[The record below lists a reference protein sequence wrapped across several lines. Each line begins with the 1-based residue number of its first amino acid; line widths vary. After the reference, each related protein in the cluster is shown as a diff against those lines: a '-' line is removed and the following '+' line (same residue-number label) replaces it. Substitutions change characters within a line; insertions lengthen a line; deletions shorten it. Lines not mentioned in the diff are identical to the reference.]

1 MQERARAGTRE
12 RGEAVGGEVEERERA
27 RAELG
32 KSEEGEHTR
41 AIQIQ
46 QQLANNNCTHQKN
59 MHDPGYILRG
69 MRISTWSLPAHHKGR
84 NYPKQT
90 QQQRS
95 RKSRAL
101 CCLYRERDGS
111 YAQVLVGSSTVGAEG
126 YDIFFAC

>member
-46 QQLANNNCTHQKN
+46 QQLEPIITAHKKN
-59 MHDPGYILRG
+59 QH
-69 MRISTWSLPAHHKGR
+69 A
-84 NYPKQT
+84 
-90 QQQRS
+90 
-95 RKSRAL
+95 
-101 CCLYRERDGS
+101 
-111 YAQVLVGSSTVGAEG
+111 
-126 YDIFFAC
+126 